1 MSILDFEKSIVILE
15 SKIEDLKKINKTAK
29 ITQEIVKLES
39 KLSALITSTYKKIS
53 PWQKVQ
59 VARHSKRPKLNDYV
73 SYMMSDFENLCGD
86 KLSEDDPSML
96 TGIAKIEGKSVA
108 IIGQNSGKNTEE
120 RIKYNFGMTSPSG
133 YRKAQKIMRLAN
145 KFNLPVISFI
155 DTPGA
160 YAGVDAENNGQ
171 SSAIAKSIELS
182 FEIDVPIISVVIGQG
197 FSGGA
202 IAIGTSDRIL
212 MMENSV
218 YSVISPE
225 ACASILWQRDDA
237 MGKLEKIAKIQNL
250 TAADL
255 LRLKII
261 DEIIKEP
268 EGGAHRAKKEAILN
282 VKESI
287 LRNILHLSRSKNLKA
302 SRVEKFLAI

>member
-15 SKIEDLKKINKTAK
+15 SKIEDLKKINKTVK

-108 IIGQNSGKNTEE
+108 VIGQNSGKNTEE
-120 RIKYNFGMTSPSG
+120 RIKYNFGMTSPAG
-133 YRKAQKIMRLAN
+133 YRKAQKIMNLAN

-171 SSAIAKSIELS
+171 SSAIAKSMELS

-225 ACASILWQRDDA
+225 ACASILWQRADA
-237 MGKLEKIAKIQNL
+237 MDKLEKIAKIQNL
-250 TAADL
+250 TASDL

-268 EGGAHRAKKEAILN
+268 KGGAHRAKREAILN

-302 SRVEKFLAI
+302 SRVEKFLAM